1 MSFGLSL
8 TYTGVKGS
16 QSALKQF
23 EQDISQTV
31 TDWLE
36 TMGQIVVEEMQGL
49 VPVDT
54 GALQESI
61 GYSVSGTDL
70 TFEATEDYAGFVEY
84 GTSKMEAQPYF
95 NPPLDN
101 LHSSGI
107 GDEFGRDALSHW
119 NELVS
124 QYENQ

>member
-1 MSFGLSL
+1 LSFSLEL
-8 TYTGVKGS
+8 TYKGVKGS

-36 TMGQIVVEEMQGL
+36 TMGQIVTEEMKGL
-49 VPVDT
+49 CPVDT

-61 GYSVSGTDL
+61 DYLVSGTDL
-70 TFEATEDYAGFVEY
+70 TFEATEPYAGFVEY
-84 GTSKMEAQPYF
+84 GTSKMAAQPYF

-107 GDEFGRDALSHW
+107 GEEFGRDALSLW
-119 NELVS
+119 NSLVS

>member
-23 EQDISQTV
+23 EQDIPQQV
-31 TDWLE
+31 TDFLE
-36 TMGQIVVEEMQGL
+36 TMGQIVVEEMQNL

-70 TFEATEDYAGFVEY
+70 TFEATEDYAGFVEF
-84 GTSKMEAQPYF
+84 GTSKMAAQPYF
-95 NPPLDN
+95 MPPLDN

>member
-8 TYTGVKGS
+8 TYKGVKGS

-36 TMGQIVVEEMQGL
+36 SMGQIVTEEMKNL
-49 VPVDT
+49 CPVDT

-61 GYSVSGTDL
+61 DYLVSGTDL

-84 GTSKMEAQPYF
+84 GTSKMAAQPFMTPAYDQEREHLLQ
-95 NPPLDN
+95 NIQSL
-101 LHSSGI
+101 
-107 GDEFGRDALSHW
+107 
-119 NELVS
+119 
-124 QYENQ
+124 

>member
-8 TYTGVKGS
+8 TYKGVKGS

-36 TMGQIVVEEMQGL
+36 SMGQIVTEEMRNL
-49 VPVDT
+49 CPVDT

-61 GYSVSGTDL
+61 DYLVSGTDL

-84 GTSKMEAQPYF
+84 GTSKMAAQPFF

-107 GDEFGRDALSHW
+107 GEEFGRDALSLW
-119 NELVS
+119 NSLIS

>member
-1 MSFGLSL
+1 MSFSL
-8 TYTGVKGS
+8 GITYKGIKGS

-36 TMGQIVVEEMQGL
+36 SMGQIVTEEMKNL
-49 VPVDT
+49 CPVDT

-61 GYSVSGTDL
+61 DYLVSGTDL

-84 GTSKMEAQPYF
+84 GTSKMAAQPFF

-107 GDEFGRDALSHW
+107 GEEFGRDALSLW
-119 NELVS
+119 NSLIS

>member
-8 TYTGVKGS
+8 TYKGVKGS

-36 TMGQIVVEEMQGL
+36 SMGQIVTEEMKNL
-49 VPVDT
+49 CPVDT

-61 GYSVSGTDL
+61 DYQVSGTDL

-84 GTSKMEAQPYF
+84 GTSKMAAQPFF

-107 GDEFGRDALSHW
+107 GEEFGRDALSHW
-119 NELVS
+119 NELIS